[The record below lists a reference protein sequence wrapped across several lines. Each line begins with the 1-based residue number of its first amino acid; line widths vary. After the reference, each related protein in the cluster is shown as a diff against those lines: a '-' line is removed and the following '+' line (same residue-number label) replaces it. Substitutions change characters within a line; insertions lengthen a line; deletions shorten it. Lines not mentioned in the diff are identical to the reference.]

1 MEEFI
6 PLNGSAGNSAPVTS
20 LIGGKRR
27 SHKKLRMVKKKTV
40 RKMLKKMGLKMR
52 GGAAGEMTADKIV
65 DDKDATGVVIPPVKT
80 GGAYHMGGKHHMG
93 GKRRHTKKSH
103 RRRSLFGMK
112 Y

>member
-1 MEEFI
+1 MEGFI
-6 PLNGSAGNSAPVTS
+6 PVNGSAGNSAPVTS

-27 SHKKLRMVKKKTV
+27 SHKKLRVVKKKTV

-52 GGAAGEMTADKIV
+52 GGAAGEVTADKV
-65 DDKDATGVVIPPVKT
+65 VTDKEAPGVVVPP
-80 GGAYHMGGKHHMG
+80 AAG

>member
-1 MEEFI
+1 MSEGFV

-27 SHKKLRMVKKKTV
+27 SMKKLRMVKKKTV

-52 GGAAGEMTADKIV
+52 GGATP
-65 DDKDATGVVIPPVKT
+65 GVVPDPAAPLVVTKPD
-80 GGAYHMGGKHHMG
+80 GSAEG
-93 GKRRHTKKSH
+93 GKRRTKKTSRRH

>member
-27 SHKKLRMVKKKTV
+27 SHKKLRVVKKKTV
-40 RKMLKKMGLKMR
+40 RKMLKNIGLKMR
-52 GGAAGEMTADKIV
+52 GGAAGGEVTANKV
-65 DDKDATGVVIPPVKT
+65 VNDKDSTGVVIPPDST
-80 GGAYHMGGKHHMG
+80 SG

>member
-1 MEEFI
+1 MATLAESFV
-6 PLNGSAGNSAPVTS
+6 PLNGSAGNSAPV
-20 LIGGKRR
+20 GGKRR

-52 GGAAGEMTADKIV
+52 GGAAGGELTADKV
-65 DDKDATGVVIPPVKT
+65 VTDKEAPGVVVPTVT
-80 GGAYHMGGKHHMG
+80 TG
-93 GKRRHTKKSH
+93 GKRRTKKSTRPH

>member
-27 SHKKLRMVKKKTV
+27 SHKKLRVVKKKTV

-52 GGAAGEMTADKIV
+52 GGAAGGEMTANKIV
-65 DDKDATGVVIPPVKT
+65 NDKDATGVVIPPAST
-80 GGAYHMGGKHHMG
+80 TSG